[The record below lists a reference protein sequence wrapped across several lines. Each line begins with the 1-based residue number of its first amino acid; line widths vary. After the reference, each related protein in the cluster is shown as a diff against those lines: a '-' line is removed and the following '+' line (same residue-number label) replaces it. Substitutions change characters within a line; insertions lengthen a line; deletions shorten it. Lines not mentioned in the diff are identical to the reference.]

1 MDRKAII
8 ATVVSTFVAIVVT
21 GMVGWF
27 TGVWSQGSEALVR
40 DQIETIAKEVIAE
53 EMVTDSG
60 KTQAQLL
67 VEISESLTRIDT
79 KVDGVEDDISD
90 IRNAVRALAQ

>member
-40 DQIETIAKEVIAE
+40 DQIESIAKEVIAE
-53 EMVTDSG
+53 EMVTDAG
-60 KTQAQLL
+60 VTQAQAL
-67 VEISESLTRIDT
+67 VMISESLVRIET
-79 KVDGVEDDISD
+79 KVEGVEDDVTD